1 MLWILESIFLHEIRR
16 IILLRDFSVV
26 VHCELNLFLKAA

>member
-1 MLWILESIFLHEIRR
+1 MLWILESIFLHEIR
-16 IILLRDFSVV
+16 IILLRDFFLV